1 MRNTSGSE
9 VLCPDLSNAGLRE
22 ACFARGQLWSNIL
35 AKRETIMNASIT
47 IENEIAVITM
57 DDGKANA
64 INPAMLDALNA
75 ALDQAEKAAKA
86 IVITGRPDR
95 FSGGFDLKMITGASP
110 EDVRKLVM
118 GGGALALR
126 LFTMPMPVIAACTGH
141 GIAMGSFI
149 LLSCD
154 KRIGAAG
161 AYKIGA
167 NETQI
172 GMVLPVFAL
181 ELSKARL
188 NPRFMTEAVVMGTL
202 FSPEEAVTVGFL
214 DKVAAPDQVLAEAIA
229 EAERL
234 KALPNAALAG
244 NKTILRKP
252 FVDVIAPTVAR

>member
-1 MRNTSGSE
+1 MSAT
-9 VLCPDLSNAGLRE
+9 L
-22 ACFARGQLWSNIL
+22 
-35 AKRETIMNASIT
+35 T

-75 ALDQAEKAAKA
+75 ALDEAEKSAKA

-95 FSGGFDLKMITGASP
+95 FSGGFDLKMMMDASP
-110 EDVRKLVM
+110 EEVRKLVM

-141 GIAMGSFI
+141 GIAMGCFI
-149 LLSCD
+149 LLGCD

-161 AYKIGA
+161 AYRIGA

-181 ELSKARL
+181 ELCKARL
-188 NPRFMTEAVVMGTL
+188 NPLYMTESVIMGTL
-202 FSPEEAVTVGFL
+202 FSPEEAVTVGYL
-214 DKVAAPDQVLAEAIA
+214 DRVTAPDQVLAEAMT

-234 KALPNAALAG
+234 KALPGAALAG
-244 NKTILRKP
+244 NKTLLRQP

>member
-1 MRNTSGSE
+1 MSAT
-9 VLCPDLSNAGLRE
+9 
-22 ACFARGQLWSNIL
+22 
-35 AKRETIMNASIT
+35 IT
-47 IENEIAVITM
+47 IENDIAVITM

-64 INPAMLDALNA
+64 INPTMLDALNA
-75 ALDQAEKAAKA
+75 ALDQAEKEAKA

-95 FSGGFDLKMITGASP
+95 FSGGFDLKMMMGSSP

-126 LFTMPMPVIAACTGH
+126 LFTMPMPVVAACTGH
-141 GIAMGSFI
+141 GIAMGCFI

-154 KRIGAAG
+154 KRFGSSG

-181 ELSKARL
+181 ELCKARL
-188 NPRFMTEAVVMGTL
+188 NPLYMTESVVLGTL
-202 FSPEEAVTVGFL
+202 FSPEEAVRVGYL
-214 DKVAAPDQVLAEAIA
+214 DKVVAPDEVLAEAMA

-234 KALPNAALAG
+234 KALPGAAVAG
-244 NKTILRKP
+244 NKKILRKP

>member
-1 MRNTSGSE
+1 MS
-9 VLCPDLSNAGLRE
+9 A
-22 ACFARGQLWSNIL
+22 
-35 AKRETIMNASIT
+35 TIR

-64 INPAMLDALNA
+64 INPTMLDALNT
-75 ALDQAEKAAKA
+75 ALDQAETDAKA

-95 FSGGFDLKMITGASP
+95 FSGGFDLKMMMGASP

-141 GIAMGSFI
+141 GIAMGCFI

-154 KRIGAAG
+154 KRFGASG

-181 ELSKARL
+181 ELCKARL
-188 NPRFMTEAVVMGTL
+188 NPLYMTESVVMGTL
-202 FSPEEAVTVGFL
+202 FSPEEAVTVGYL
-214 DKVAAPDQVLAEAIA
+214 DKVTAPENVLAEAMA

-234 KALPNAALAG
+234 KALPGAAVAG
-244 NKTILRKP
+244 NKKILRKP

>member
-1 MRNTSGSE
+1 MSAT
-9 VLCPDLSNAGLRE
+9 L
-22 ACFARGQLWSNIL
+22 
-35 AKRETIMNASIT
+35 T

-75 ALDQAEKAAKA
+75 ALDRAEKEAKA

-95 FSGGFDLKMITGASP
+95 FSGGFDLKMMMGASP
-110 EDVRKLVM
+110 EEVRKLVM

-141 GIAMGSFI
+141 GIAMGCFI
-149 LLSCD
+149 LLGCD

-161 AYKIGA
+161 AYRIGA

-181 ELSKARL
+181 ELCKARL
-188 NPRFMTEAVVMGTL
+188 NPLYMTESVIMGTL
-202 FSPEEAVTVGFL
+202 FSPEEAVTVGYL
-214 DKVAAPDQVLAEAIA
+214 DQVTAPDQVLAEAMA

-234 KALPNAALAG
+234 KALPGAALAG
-244 NKTILRKP
+244 NKKILRQP

>member
-1 MRNTSGSE
+1 MSAT
-9 VLCPDLSNAGLRE
+9 L
-22 ACFARGQLWSNIL
+22 
-35 AKRETIMNASIT
+35 TID
-47 IENEIAVITM
+47 NEIAVITM

-75 ALDQAEKAAKA
+75 ALDRAEKEAKA

-95 FSGGFDLKMITGASP
+95 FSGGFDLKMIMGSAP

-141 GIAMGSFI
+141 GIAMGCFI
-149 LLSCD
+149 LLGCD

-181 ELSKARL
+181 ELCKARL
-188 NPRFMTEAVVMGTL
+188 NPLYMTESVVMGTL
-202 FSPEEAVTVGFL
+202 FSPEEAVTVGYL
-214 DKVAAPDQVLAEAIA
+214 DKVTAPDQVLAEAMA
-229 EAERL
+229 EAGRL
-234 KALPNAALAG
+234 KALPGAALAG
-244 NKTILRKP
+244 NKKILRKQV
-252 FVDVIAPTVAR
+252 VDVIAPTVAR